1 MKKIGFLGMGL
12 MGLPMAINIVKKS
25 GQSILGFDVMQEKK
39 DIFKQNGGISV
50 DDPMD
55 IYKTC
60 DIIITCLPT
69 HEIIIDMITKAVENG
84 KAGNI
89 IIDMSSTAPDIVKQ
103 LYEKAQEANIH
114 LLDSPISG
122 GEPGAKGGTLAI
134 MTGGEKEI
142 YDEVEPILNYM
153 GFPVYTGASTTG
165 SITKLANNMI
175 AGVYLVGMTE
185 AYAFAAK
192 AGIDPEVLFEAT
204 KKGFAG
210 GPLYENKI
218 PKIYNRDFIPGGRI
232 AVHLKDI
239 KNALNFAKT
248 KNIELPAT
256 DLVYEVMHWME
267 ENGEIN
273 TDQSGMIHYFEKKM
287 NVVVEKHNK

>member
-39 DIFKQNGGISV
+39 DIFKQNGGTPV
-50 DDPMD
+50 DDPTD
-55 IYKTC
+55 IYTTC

-69 HEIIIDMITKAVENG
+69 HEIIIDMISKAIEQG
-84 KAGNI
+84 KKGNI
-89 IIDMSSTAPDIVKQ
+89 IIDMSSTAPEIVEQ
-103 LYEKAQEANIH
+103 LYKKAIDAGMH

-134 MTGGEKEI
+134 MTGGEKNI
-142 YDEVEPILNYM
+142 YDEVEPILSYM
-153 GFPVYTGASTTG
+153 GYPIYTGASTTG

-175 AGVYLVGMTE
+175 AGSYLVAIAEG
-185 AYAFAAK
+185 YAFAAK
-192 AGIDPEVLFEAT
+192 AGIDPEVLFHAT
-204 KKGFAG
+204 RKGFAG
-210 GPLYENKI
+210 GPLYENKV
-218 PKIYNRDFIPGGRI
+218 PKIYNRDFEPGARI

-239 KNALNFAKT
+239 KNALHYAKS
-248 KNIELPAT
+248 KEIELPAT
-256 DLVYEVMHWME
+256 ELTYEVMNWMA

-273 TDQSGMIHYFEKKM
+273 TDQSGMVHYFEKKM
-287 NVVVEKHNK
+287 NVIVEKQHK